1 MSDDDLLSL
10 LELRIK
16 GLEKLRNNLG
26 DKNISYSNCKG
37 YELFFGIDGLEK
49 EFTKSMSY

>member
-26 DKNISYSNCKG
+26 DKNISYSNCNG
-37 YELFFGIDGLEK
+37 YELFFGIDKLDRRILQNQ
-49 EFTKSMSY
+49 